1 MPRYLTFQLYAPLS
15 SWGEPAVGEKRNSA
29 RHPSKSAVLGLVAAA
44 MGYRRQSDEPHLEL
58 QDSLSFGVKLVG
70 EAFPTSDYHTIQPEK
85 KRNRHVHKRKDEIQG
100 IESKAQLSYRQYRQ
114 DALNVVALWNTDNA
128 QIGLHEILSSLKQP
142 KFSLFVGRKSCPLA
156 LPLNPILGEHDSL
169 KTALDSYPTDPA
181 LTYPP
186 SQRVDGY
193 FWEQTDHAGQE
204 AHYTVSRSDQILSR
218 ERWQH
223 GPRTEF
229 VAFATSQNEGADH
242 VS

>member
-1 MPRYLTFQLYAPLS
+1 MPCYLTFQLYAPLS

-29 RHPSKSAVLGLVAAA
+29 RHPSKSAVLGLVASS
-44 MGYRRQSDEPHLEL
+44 MGYRRQNDAPHLEL

-70 EAFPTSDYHTIQPEK
+70 ESFPTADYHTTQAAEK
-85 KRNRHVHKRKDEIQG
+85 QGPHIHKRKDEMH
-100 IESKAQLSYRQYRQ
+100 ELSKTWLSSRQYRQ

-128 QIGLHEILSSLKQP
+128 QIRLDDILPSLKQP
-142 KFSLFVGRKSCPLA
+142 AFSLFMGRKSCPLA
-156 LPLNPILGEHDSL
+156 LPLNPILEEHISL
-169 KTALDSYPTDPA
+169 KTALDSHPTDPA

-193 FWEQTDHAGQE
+193 FWEQTEHAGQE
-204 AHYTVSRSDQILSR
+204 AQYTVSRSDQILSR

-229 VAFATSQNEGADH
+229 VAFAPSQNEGADH